1 MKRLLLS
8 CAVLTVLLA
17 WSSQVSAD
25 WKIKSDVDLY
35 EEPGGKGKP
44 VGIVRKGKVFL
55 DTQVKCRSDKW
66 CNIPQGWI
74 WGSFL
79 KKVDATGDKSSN
91 QPAQSTRWTCT
102 DRAGLSVSSDAKN
115 TVEAVSKFKAY
126 VSAHN
131 LTQTGPL
138 NCTSSQ

>member
-1 MKRLLLS
+1 MKRWPFVLS

-17 WSSQVSAD
+17 SSSQVAAD

-35 EEPGGKGKP
+35 KEPGGKGKP

-79 KKVDATGDKSSN
+79 KGGRRHWRQARESNGAVDEVD
-91 QPAQSTRWTCT
+91 
-102 DRAGLSVSSDAKN
+102 V
-115 TVEAVSKFKAY
+115 
-126 VSAHN
+126 H
-131 LTQTGPL
+131 
-138 NCTSSQ
+138 

>member
-1 MKRLLLS
+1 MKRRPFLVS
-8 CAVLTVLLA
+8 CAVLTVLLVS
-17 WSSQVSAD
+17 SSQVSAD

-35 EEPGGKGKP
+35 KEPGGKGKP

-79 KKVDATGDKSSN
+79 KKVDATGGSGGGQICANLPLSNTKAAKSFKVDHPECKSNITCDKTDT
-91 QPAQSTRWTCT
+91 AFHCCCT
-102 DRAGLSVSSDAKN
+102 K
-115 TVEAVSKFKAY
+115 
-126 VSAHN
+126 
-131 LTQTGPL
+131 
-138 NCTSSQ
+138 

>member
-17 WSSQVSAD
+17 SSSQVSAD

-79 KKVDATGDKSSN
+79 KKVDATGDSGGGQICANFPLSN
-91 QPAQSTRWTCT
+91 PKA
-102 DRAGLSVSSDAKN
+102 
-115 TVEAVSKFKAY
+115 SKFFKADHPECK
-126 VSAHN
+126 SNITCDATDTAFHCC
-131 LTQTGPL
+131 
-138 NCTSSQ
+138 CTK